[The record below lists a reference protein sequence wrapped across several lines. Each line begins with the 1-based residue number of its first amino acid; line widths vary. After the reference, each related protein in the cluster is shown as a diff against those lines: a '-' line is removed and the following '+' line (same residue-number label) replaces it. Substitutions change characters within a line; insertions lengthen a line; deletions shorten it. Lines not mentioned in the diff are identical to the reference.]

1 MLPPTSALTLLRDHS
16 LPSVVQ
22 KEIESLILE
31 GQLSPGAKLSEM
43 DLAQR
48 FGVSRGPVREA
59 FRGLEEKALVRVEK
73 NRGVYVREIS
83 LDEADQIYD
92 VRLALEGRMGF
103 LAAQRR
109 TQEKTEALERALTV
123 VSEAAMAGDANS
135 YHAANLA
142 LHEHIALCAA
152 NPKLSETYQRL
163 VNELTLYRRRT
174 HKGGK
179 WSMKEACAEHA
190 RIVDAIRTGDAE
202 AARNLLEAHVEAGR
216 QRLHEAIRRV
226 TADDQP
232 GAK

>member
-1 MLPPTSALTLLRDHS
+1 MLSHSSALTLLRDHS

-109 TQEKTEALERALTV
+109 TQEQTEALERALTV
-123 VSEAAMAGDANS
+123 VSEAATAGDADA

-174 HKGGK
+174 HKGGE

-190 RIVDAIRTGDAE
+190 RIVNAIRAGNAE
-202 AARNLLEAHVEAGR
+202 AACNLLEAHVEAGR

-232 GAK
+232 SAK